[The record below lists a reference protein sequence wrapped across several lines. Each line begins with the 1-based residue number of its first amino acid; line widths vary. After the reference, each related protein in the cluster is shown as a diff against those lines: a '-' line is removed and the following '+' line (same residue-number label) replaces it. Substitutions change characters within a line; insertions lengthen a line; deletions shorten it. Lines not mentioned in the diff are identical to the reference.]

1 MESNQYQ
8 AVPALMNMT
17 FGFIKPMSLM
27 SALDLGIADQISSHG
42 QPMTLSQLRSAL
54 SLPQSK
60 EPYLRH
66 LMRLLTHFGFIQVQ
80 TSDSVVAEV
89 QPIYDLTPMSR
100 LVLNNNE
107 ASLNLLPFIR
117 CQFEVIRVVLQEA
130 FLCMGDWL
138 KQEDKETAFD
148 MAHNCSLYKM
158 ASQNPRINESF
169 NSAMES
175 TCSIFTDVII
185 MSGGEIF
192 KGIKSLVD
200 VGGGVGAVVKAIA
213 TNFPHVECSVLD
225 LPHVVRGLPNDGIV
239 KFVSG
244 DMFNHIPLADAILLK
259 FILHN
264 WSDEACLEI
273 LKKCKE
279 AISSTENGGKVIIVD
294 AVVGCLP
301 EYEETQLLFDMLM
314 LTVHAGAE
322 RDEHEWKSLF
332 TKAGFSSY
340 RIVRTVGYI
349 SIIEVYP

>member
-8 AVPALMNMT
+8 AVPALLNMV
-17 FGFIKPMSLM
+17 FGFIKPMSLKC
-27 SALDLGIADQISSHG
+27 ALDLGIADQISSHG

-60 EPYLRH
+60 LPYLRH
-66 LMRLLTHFGFIQVQ
+66 LLRMLTHFGFIQVQ
-80 TSDSVVAEV
+80 TSDSVVAEA

-100 LVLNNNE
+100 LVINKE
-107 ASLNLLPFIR
+107 RSLNFVPFIR
-117 CQFEVIRVVLQEA
+117 CHNEVLKDALEKA

-138 KQEDKETAFD
+138 KQEDKETPFD
-148 MAHNCSLYKM
+148 MANNCSLWEM
-158 ASQNPRINESF
+158 TSQNSRLNESF
-169 NSAMES
+169 NSAMVS
-175 TCSIFTDVII
+175 TTSIFTDEII
-185 MSGGEIF
+185 KSGGEIF

-200 VGGGVGAVVKAIA
+200 VGGGVGAVAKAIA
-213 TNFPHVECSVLD
+213 TNFPHVECMVLD

-244 DMFNHIPLADAILLK
+244 DMFSHIPRADAILLK
-259 FILHN
+259 FILHD
-264 WSDEACLEI
+264 WSDVACLEI

-294 AVVGCLP
+294 AVVGSP
-301 EYEETQLLFDMLM
+301 IEYEETQLLFDMLM
-314 LTVHAGAE
+314 LAVHAGAE
-322 RDEHEWKSLF
+322 REEHEWKSLF

-340 RIVRTVGYI
+340 KIVRTFGYI

>member
-1 MESNQYQ
+1 MESKEYQ
-8 AVPALMNMT
+8 AVPALLNMV
-17 FGFIKPMSLM
+17 FGFIKPMSLIC
-27 SALDLGIADQISSHG
+27 ALDLRIADQISSHG

-54 SLPQSK
+54 SIPKSK

-66 LMRLLTHFGFIQVQ
+66 LMRMLTHFGFIKVQ
-80 TSDSVVAEV
+80 TSDVIAEA

-100 LVLNNNE
+100 LVISKE
-107 ASLNLLPFIR
+107 ASLNFVPFIR
-117 CQFEVIRVVLQEA
+117 CHLEDLKDALQKA

-138 KQEDKETAFD
+138 KQEDKETPFD
-148 MAHNCSLYKM
+148 MANNCSLWEM
-158 ASQNPRINESF
+158 TSQNSRLNESF
-169 NSAMES
+169 NSAMVS
-175 TCSIFTDVII
+175 TTSIFTDAII
-185 MSGGEIF
+185 KSGGEIF
-192 KGIKSLVD
+192 NGIKSLVD
-200 VGGGVGAVVKAIA
+200 VGGGVGAVAKTIA
-213 TNFPHVECSVLD
+213 TNFPHVECSV

-244 DMFNHIPLADAILLK
+244 DMFNHIPLADTVLLK
-259 FILHN
+259 FILHD
-264 WSDEACLEI
+264 WSDEACVEI

-294 AVVGCLP
+294 AVVGCP
-301 EYEETQLLFDMLM
+301 IEYEETQLLFDMLM

>member
-17 FGFIKPMSLM
+17 FGFIKSMSLM

-66 LMRLLTHFGFIQVQ
+66 LMRMLTHFGFIQVQ
-80 TSDSVVAEV
+80 TSDSVVGEV

-107 ASLNLLPFIR
+107 ASLNFVPFVR
-117 CQFEVIRVVLQEA
+117 CHLEDLKDALQKA

-138 KQEDKETAFD
+138 KQEDKDTPFD
-148 MAHNCSLYKM
+148 MANNCTLWEM
-158 ASQNPRINESF
+158 TSQNSRLNESF
-169 NSAMES
+169 NSAMVS
-175 TCSIFTDVII
+175 TTSIFTDVII
-185 MSGGEIF
+185 KSGGEIF
-192 KGIKSLVD
+192 KGIKSLLD
-200 VGGGVGAVVKAIA
+200 VGGGVGAVAKAIA

-239 KFVSG
+239 KFVPG
-244 DMFNHIPLADAILLK
+244 DMFNHIPSTDAVLLK
-259 FILHN
+259 FILHD
-264 WSDEACLEI
+264 WSDKACLEI

-279 AISSTENGGKVIIVD
+279 AVSATENGGKVIIVD
-294 AVVGCLP
+294 AVVGCPL

-322 RDEHEWKSLF
+322 QDEHEWKSLF

-340 RIVRTVGYI
+340 KIVRTVGYV